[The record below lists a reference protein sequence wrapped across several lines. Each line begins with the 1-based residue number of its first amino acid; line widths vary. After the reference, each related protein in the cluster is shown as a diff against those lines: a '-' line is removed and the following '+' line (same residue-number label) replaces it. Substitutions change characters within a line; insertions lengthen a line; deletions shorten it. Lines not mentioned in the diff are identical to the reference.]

1 MSGSTYEART
11 STIFKALRAEN
22 HLKADQRL
30 MELLGTYHSVHL
42 GNDEDFPEKLTWCL
56 EHCQSKFRDLSEID
70 GRAWYF
76 QNEQDA
82 TMFAMKWA

>member
-1 MSGSTYEART
+1 MSSTPHEART

-22 HLKADQRL
+22 HLKADERL

-56 EHCQSKFRDLSEID
+56 ENCQSKFRDLSEID
-70 GRAWYF
+70 GRVWYF
-76 QNEQDA
+76 ENEYDA
-82 TMFAMKWA
+82 TLFAIKWS